1 VLQVLERTLK
11 CPSAI
16 MPAVSVP
23 PLAVVPTYLREQE
36 DLDKLLRCLTSL
48 RATAPG
54 AILLVVDDASP
65 SDELAGLAELATGQL
80 DGVFVRNE
88 VNSGFAATVNV
99 GLGVALREGA
109 DAVLVNA
116 DIEFAWPGWLEA
128 MQAREDTQGRPAAVV
143 GARLLFPDGT
153 IQHGGIYF
161 SLLNREFFHRFR
173 YGPAELPEALM
184 PTRCPVT
191 AALALIRHEC
201 LETVGLF
208 DDGFGM
214 AYEDV
219 DYCLRVFASGRE
231 CIYEPA
237 AVATHLEKSFRDR
250 PTAQARAMADRSVA
264 HLWAKHAGTDLS
276 PWVPPV
282 R

>member
-1 VLQVLERTLK
+1 
-11 CPSAI
+11 
-16 MPAVSVP
+16 MSVP
-23 PLAVVPTYLREQE
+23 PLAVIPAYMRAQE

-54 AILLVVDDASP
+54 AIVLVVDDASP
-65 SDELAGLAELATGQL
+65 DDELAGLAELATQEL
-80 DGVFVRNE
+80 DGVFVRNA

-99 GLGVALREGA
+99 GLRAAVREGT

-116 DIEFAWPGWLEA
+116 DIEFGWPGWLEA
-128 MQAREDTQGRPAAVV
+128 MQARTDTQGRPAAVV
-143 GARLLFPDGT
+143 GARLLFPNGT

-161 SLLNREFFHRFR
+161 SLLNRDFFHRFR
-173 YGPAELPEALM
+173 YGPGDLPEALV

-191 AALALIRHEC
+191 AALTLIRHEC
-201 LETVGLF
+201 LEAVGVY
-208 DDGFGM
+208 DEEFGM

-219 DYCLRVFASGRE
+219 DYCLRVFDSGRD

-237 AVATHLEKSFRDR
+237 AVASHLEKAFRDK
-250 PTAQARAMADRSVA
+250 PTERALEMAERSQR
-264 HLWAKHAGTDLS
+264 HLWAKHAATDLS

>member
-1 VLQVLERTLK
+1 
-11 CPSAI
+11 
-16 MPAVSVP
+16 MPVP
-23 PLAVVPTYLREQE
+23 PLAVVPAYVRDQ
-36 DLDKLLRCLTSL
+36 DDFDKLLRCVVSL

-65 SDELAGLAELATGQL
+65 NEELAGMAEMAAQEV
-80 DGVFVRNE
+80 DGVYVRNE
-88 VNSGFAATVNV
+88 ENLGFAATVNV
-99 GLGVALREGA
+99 GLRVALAEGA

-116 DIEFAWPGWLEA
+116 DIEFASPGWLEA
-128 MQAREDTQGRPAAVV
+128 LLARTDTQGRPASVV

-161 SLLNREFFHRFR
+161 SLLNRDFFHRFR
-173 YGPAELPEALM
+173 YGPGDLPEALA

-201 LETVGLF
+201 LEAVGLY
-208 DDGFGM
+208 DEGFGM

-219 DYCLRVFASGRE
+219 DYCLRVFESGRE

-237 AVATHLEKSFRDR
+237 AVASHHEKAFRDR
-250 PTAQARAMADRSVA
+250 PTERALEMARRSQR
-264 HLWAKHAGTDLS
+264 HLWSKHAATDLS

>member
-1 VLQVLERTLK
+1 
-11 CPSAI
+11 
-16 MPAVSVP
+16 MPVP
-23 PLAVVPTYLREQE
+23 PLAVVPAYLREPE

-65 SDELAGLAELATGQL
+65 SDELAQMAELATGEL

-88 VNSGFAATVNV
+88 VNSGFATTVNV
-99 GLGVALREGA
+99 GLRAALREGT

-128 MQAREDTQGRPAAVV
+128 MQARTDSQGRPAAVV
-143 GARLLFPDGT
+143 GARLLFPEGT
-153 IQHGGIYF
+153 IQHGGVYF
-161 SLLNREFFHRFR
+161 SMLNRDFFHRFR
-173 YGPAELPEALM
+173 YAPAELPEALV

-191 AALALIRHEC
+191 AALTLIRHET
-201 LETVGLF
+201 LDGVGLY
-208 DDGFGM
+208 DEEFGM

-219 DYCLRVFASGRE
+219 DYCLRVFESGRD

-237 AVATHLEKSFRDR
+237 AVATHLEKAFRDR
-250 PTAQARAMADRSVA
+250 PTARAREMAERSQR
-264 HLWAKHAGTDLS
+264 HLWAKHATTDLS

>member
-1 VLQVLERTLK
+1 LSEDQA
-11 CPSAI
+11 AI
-16 MPAVSVP
+16 GHDVPPMPP
-23 PLAVVPTYLREQE
+23 PLAVVPAYLRQHE

-48 RATAPG
+48 RTTAPG
-54 AILLVVDDASP
+54 AIVLVVDDASP
-65 SDELAGLAELATGQL
+65 GDELAGLAEIATQEL

-88 VNSGFAATVNV
+88 ENLGFAATVNV
-99 GLGVALREGA
+99 GLRVALREGA

-116 DIEFAWPGWLEA
+116 DIEFDTPGWLEA
-128 MQAREDTQGRPAAVV
+128 LQGRADTQGRPAAVV
-143 GARLLFPDGT
+143 GARLLFPNRT

-161 SLLNREFFHRFR
+161 SLLNRDFFHRFR
-173 YGPAELPEALM
+173 YAPAELPEALV

-191 AALALIRHEC
+191 AALTLIRHEC
-201 LETVGLF
+201 LADVGLY
-208 DDGFGM
+208 DEEFGM

-237 AVATHLEKSFRDR
+237 AVATHVEKAFRDR
-250 PTAQARAMADRSVA
+250 PTQRAREMAERSQR
-264 HLWAKHAGTDLS
+264 HLWAKHATTDLA